1 MARSRHLRTTILSA
15 AVAALLPAALLFA
28 QQAASPDSPKLEE
41 KTAVIRFFSDVNPG
55 SVGMLLQTV
64 DAQFKGGVRKFVILI
79 SSGGGD
85 VLSGFMAYNYLK
97 GLPIEVTT
105 FNVGNVDSS
114 ASVLYCAGTKRYAVP
129 EARFIIHE
137 VSLTFTANG
146 PGVMT
151 IDLPSL
157 EAQVSLLKGQESSIA
172 RILSSTVG
180 KPQSEAEARIHAQA
194 ALSSEEAKKWGLVQD
209 IRTQLFDPNNSN
221 LVLAVPPSALPGQQ
235 TAPSVPTVPQFS
247 SAGSPSGK

>member
-1 MARSRHLRTTILSA
+1 MLPTARRTAVCAILL
-15 AVAALLPAALLFA
+15 AVFPLVSPA
-28 QQAASPDSPKLEE
+28 QQSANQQTPKPEE

-64 DAQFKGGVRKFVILI
+64 DAQFKTGTRKFVLLM

-114 ASVLYCAGTKRYAVP
+114 ASIIYCAGTKRYAVP

-137 VSLTFTANG
+137 ASLTITANG
-146 PGVMT
+146 PGSIN

-172 RILSSTVG
+172 KILASTVG
-180 KPQSEAEARIHAQA
+180 KPQSDAEARIHAQA
-194 ALSSEEAKKWGLVQD
+194 ALSSDEAKKWGLVQD
-209 IRTQLFDPNNSN
+209 IRTQLFDPINSN
-221 LVLAVPPSALPGQQ
+221 LVLAIPPPAVLPGQQ
-235 TAPSVPTVPQFS
+235 TPSVPTVPQFS
-247 SAGSPSGK
+247 YSGTTP